1 MSKLSDFLTQVGSL
15 DVESDEKMINRLIS
29 DSNRKRL
36 ERMAKNVSGN
46 HSLTLNM
53 GLFRGSYATK
63 SKHSIM
69 INIDPMIAYDPK
81 DTFEK
86 LWVKCQGMVAHE
98 AGHIAYS
105 DYDVISE
112 NKKRELYAQAMIPEI
127 GKKILDENFDENSK
141 EGQEILDGLRKTI
154 YDYIYYK
161 NLADML
167 NSIEDGG
174 VEHMV
179 PSYAPRTQGGIVA
192 MRNHIYE
199 MEMKS
204 LSEAYKNYKSEDRD
218 EMGYFI
224 SEMRQYA
231 VIGYR
236 KDLHPIFLPDVLTP
250 EQIEEV
256 ELLGLYGRIGVSKT
270 EERNAIS
277 EVLLD
282 MLKPIMDKKT
292 DRFMKEYISTLF
304 IDPAKAAAALDEEIN
319 KHCEMVC
326 QGAMDPSL
334 AGSTKPHNITSDYQ
348 MDLPQ
353 QTMDKINEKL
363 KERHEQ
369 KEQESNNNSGG
380 QGQSDNSSQQNSN
393 SSGES
398 GENGESENNSE
409 DGTNGNGEEND
420 ENSGEGS
427 GDSDSEGEG
436 EDGDSENEGKGS
448 GDGDESNDEA
458 NSSESDSAS
467 EEGGNG
473 NPDSGLSKNSDGK
486 TASSAKK
493 TPLDKKS
500 AAMEADSAYKDSL
513 RNAEKSFEKENATE
527 FKQSLGDGNGIAPKL
542 ENGMGDPNSISDC
555 HKGIKT
561 KYYPSSKLK
570 AISSAGNEVKTME
583 GELNKIVA
591 KFSKKLKEVLM
602 YQAKT
607 RRKMGLKNG
616 QIHDAS
622 LSRIITDQ
630 RVFKKTIQ
638 GIEKKARIAVLID
651 LSGSMYGEKEK
662 DAIAAAYMLADSCAR
677 IKVPISVMG
686 HNTGGSYINLYHFVE
701 YEKCINRDA
710 KEKILCAQAGGAN
723 HDGLAI
729 FHAATDLVRHRK
741 PGEQLVLL
749 VISDGAPAG
758 IDGYWGDIADK
769 DIQKITGAFEKQY
782 NVKTIGIG
790 IGGDVEHIPNI
801 YKNFLIVP
809 NVEKLG
815 DELLK
820 VLKSL
825 LM

>member
-1 MSKLSDFLTQVGSL
+1 MSKLSEYLKTAGSL
-15 DVESDEKMINRLIS
+15 DIVSDEKMIERIIS
-29 DSNRKRL
+29 EANRKRL
-36 ERMAKNVSGN
+36 ERMAKNICDN
-46 HSLTLNM
+46 HAIKLNM
-53 GLFRGSYATK
+53 GLFHGSYASK
-63 SKHSIM
+63 SKQSIM
-69 INIDPMIAYDPK
+69 INIDPIIAYDPN

-105 DYDVISE
+105 DYNIIHD
-112 NKKRELYAQAMIPEI
+112 NKKRELEAQASIPEI
-127 GKKILDENFDENSK
+127 GKMILDANFDENSA
-141 EGQEILDGLRKTI
+141 EGIKILESLRKTI

-192 MRNHIYE
+192 MRNNIYE
-199 MEMKS
+199 KEMVGLARAHKT
-204 LSEAYKNYKSEDRD
+204 YKDEDRD
-218 EMGYFI
+218 DIGYYI
-224 SEMRQYA
+224 AEMRQYA

-236 KDLHPIFLPDVLTP
+236 KELSPIFLPDVLTP
-250 EQIEEV
+250 QQIKEA
-256 ELLGLYGRIGVSKT
+256 ELLGLYGRIGASKT

-282 MLKPIMDKKT
+282 MLKPIIEKKADK
-292 DRFMKEYISTLF
+292 FMKKYISALF
-304 IDPAKAAAALDEEIN
+304 MDPNMAAAELDQEIN
-319 KHCEMVC
+319 SHSEMVC
-326 QGAMDPSL
+326 QGALDPSL
-334 AGSTKPHNITSDYQ
+334 AGSTKPQNITSDYQ

-353 QTMDKINEKL
+353 STMDKINEKL
-363 KERHEQ
+363 KERQQQNENQ
-369 KEQESNNNSGG
+369 NSSSGE
-380 QGQSDNSSQQNSN
+380 QGQNDKQEQSQGHDNSSGQ
-393 SSGES
+393 SG
-398 GENGESENNSE
+398 
-409 DGTNGNGEEND
+409 
-420 ENSGEGS
+420 
-427 GDSDSEGEG
+427 
-436 EDGDSENEGKGS
+436 
-448 GDGDESNDEA
+448 
-458 NSSESDSAS
+458 DSAS
-467 EEGGNG
+467 EQSSSGTEESQENSNNAEGGNENVAESDDNADG
-473 NPDSGLSKNSDGK
+473 NSDDESAAESQSGGK
-486 TASSAKK
+486 DSSDNWLNKDGDTASSADKK
-493 TPLDKKS
+493 SLLDKKS
-500 AAMEADSAYKDSL
+500 AAMEAESAYKESL
-513 RNAEKSFEKENATE
+513 KNAEKSFEKENATE

-542 ENGMGDPNSISDC
+542 ENSMGDPNSISDC
-555 HKGIKT
+555 HKGIHT
-561 KYYPSSKLK
+561 NYYPSSKLNK
-570 AISSAGNEVKTME
+570 ISYAGSEVKQME
-583 GELNKIVA
+583 SELNRMVA

-638 GIEKKARIAVLID
+638 GVEKKARIAVLID
-651 LSGSMYGEKEK
+651 LSGSMCGEKEK

-677 IKVPISVMG
+677 IKVPVSVMG
-686 HNTGGSYINLYHFVE
+686 HNTGRNGVNLFHFVE
-701 YEKCINRDA
+701 YEKCMNKLA
-710 KEKILCAQAGGAN
+710 KEKILCADANGAN

-729 FHAATDLVRHRK
+729 FHAATDLIRHRK
-741 PGEQLVLL
+741 SGEQLVLL

-758 IDGYWGDIADK
+758 INGYWGAVADK

-782 NVKTIGIG
+782 GVKTIGVG
-790 IGGDVEHIPNI
+790 IGDDVSHIPNI

-820 VLKSL
+820 VLKSI